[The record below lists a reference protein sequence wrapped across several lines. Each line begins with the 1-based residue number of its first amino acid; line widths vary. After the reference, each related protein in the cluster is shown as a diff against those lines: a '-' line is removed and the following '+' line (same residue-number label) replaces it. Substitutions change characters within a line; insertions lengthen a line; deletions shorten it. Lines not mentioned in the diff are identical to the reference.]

1 MWLSELSCVLPKR
14 NGGLLMIIE
23 LGLTGNVRKELV
35 KAVSEIIGAPAVYQY
50 MPTCAYIISND
61 YTVTKEGNLE
71 ISDSADSKEVENLID
86 ELVSRG
92 YDVPLEEEENGLTVE
107 MPLELIDESTLERL
121 RKIVENKGELFKA
134 AFKTN
139 NLEIVVLENKV
150 CFPWFTVEQYDDTS
164 AYCTFISMLCEFA
177 KNQKR
182 INNKPDTSDNP
193 KYTMRC
199 YLLRLGMIG
208 TEYKSARKVLLRNL
222 SGSSAFRKAG
232 NSNEVSQ

>member
-1 MWLSELSCVLPKR
+1 
-14 NGGLLMIIE
+14 MIIE
-23 LGLTGNVRKELV
+23 FGLSGNERKGLV
-35 KAVSEIIGAPAVYQY
+35 KAVSEIIEVPAEYQY
-50 MPTCAYIISND
+50 MPTCAYIIGKD

-92 YDVPLEEEENGLTVE
+92 YNIPTAEDETTASEDKENSLTVE
-107 MPLELIDESTLERL
+107 LPLELVDDSTIDRL

-134 AFKTN
+134 AFNTY
-139 NLEIVVLENKV
+139 NLDIIVDEDKV
-150 CFPWFTVEQYDDTS
+150 CFPWFTVEQYDDTN

-177 KNQKR
+177 KNQSR
-182 INNKPDTSDNP
+182 INNKPETTDNP

-208 TEYKSARKVLLRNL
+208 AEYKAVRKVLLRNL

-232 NSNEVSQ
+232 KENEVSE

>member
-1 MWLSELSCVLPKR
+1 M
-14 NGGLLMIIE
+14 MIE
-23 LGLTGNVRKELV
+23 LHLTGNERKGLV
-35 KAVSEIIGAPAVYQY
+35 KAVSEIIGAPSEYQY
-50 MPTCAYIISND
+50 MPTCAYKIGRD
-61 YTVTKEGNLE
+61 YTITKEGNLE

-164 AYCTFISMLCEFA
+164 E
-177 KNQKR
+177 
-182 INNKPDTSDNP
+182 
-193 KYTMRC
+193 
-199 YLLRLGMIG
+199 IG
-208 TEYKSARKVLLRNL
+208 RASCRERV
-222 SGSSAFRKAG
+222 
-232 NSNEVSQ
+232 

>member
-1 MWLSELSCVLPKR
+1 
-14 NGGLLMIIE
+14 MIIE
-23 LGLTGNVRKELV
+23 LGLTGNDRKELV
-35 KAVSEIIGAPAVYQY
+35 KAVSEIIGAPAEYQY
-50 MPTCAYIISND
+50 MPTCAYIIGRN

-92 YDVPLEEEENGLTVE
+92 YNVPEVEEADEENSLTVE
-107 MPLELIDESTLERL
+107 MPLELVDDSTIDRL

-134 AFKTN
+134 AFKTDS
-139 NLEIVVLENKV
+139 LDIIVDEEKV
-150 CFPWFTVEQYDDTS
+150 CFPWFTVEHYDDTN

-177 KNQKR
+177 KNQSR
-182 INNKPDTSDNP
+182 INNKPDTTDNP

-208 TEYKSARKVLLRNL
+208 AEYKAARKVLLRNL
-222 SGSSAFRKAG
+222 SGSSAFRKVG
-232 NSNEVSQ
+232 DSDEVYE